1 METKVIAA
9 VENVNEVINNQNEV
23 VMKTEQVIENAR
35 IALVEK
41 KQFLADNANAE
52 KNIVKSAET
61 NVAKAERSY
70 VEALQAR
77 ELPTTTVELWN
88 VQTSTE
94 EQEIISKKKT
104 EIIIATCDYS
114 MTVSKVNIDLGKDL
128 IRDSRLE
135 KMPLFVTDAK
145 LFYDA
150 EITLRDLNGN
160 VIPTHTPNVYVSVD
174 TANGYWKWK
183 TYHEANINSI
193 VKNESALIIENVRI
207 KEFTSLQEFAQYRG
221 VNNVLSRGF
230 NGLEKAGNAAL
241 ATQNEFYKKIFEV
254 AKELKANISVVTKY
268 YNLGKTLNLKV
279 WNSAMLGIISEDFS
293 YDLTIGDELIETLQ
307 KVTSKAS
314 LIKERYMIDAIT
326 QLANLQPQGEKERI
340 GIKETIKTI
349 ETLSK
354 ETVAY
359 IEQVSL
365 DKVNEIYSALFTQYL
380 KNHEII
386 KEEQAA

>member
-1 METKVIAA
+1 METKGIAT
-9 VENVNEVINNQNEV
+9 VENVNEVINTKNEV
-23 VMKTEQVIENAR
+23 VMTKEQVIENAR
-35 IALVEK
+35 ITLVEK
-41 KQFLADNANAE
+41 KKFLADNANAE
-52 KNIVKSAET
+52 KNIVKSAKT
-61 NVAKAERSY
+61 NVAKAERAY
-70 VEALQAR
+70 AEVLQAR
-77 ELPTTTVELWN
+77 ELPTTSVELWE
-88 VQTSTE
+88 VQESTE

-174 TANGYWKWK
+174 TVNGYWKWK

-221 VNNVLSRGF
+221 VNNILSRGF

-279 WNSAMLGIISEDFS
+279 WNSAMLGIVSEDFT
-293 YDLTIGDELIETLQ
+293 YNLTIGDELIEALQ

-314 LIKERYMIDAIT
+314 TIKERYMIDAIT
-326 QLANLQPQGEKERI
+326 KLANLIPQGTKEKI
-340 GIKETIKTI
+340 GIQETIKTI
-349 ETLSK
+349 ESLSK

-365 DKVNEIYSALFTQYL
+365 DKVNEIYTALLTQYL
-380 KNHEII
+380 KNHDMIN
-386 KEEQAA
+386 QAA

>member
-1 METKVIAA
+1 METKGIAT
-9 VENVNEVINNQNEV
+9 VENVNEVINSKNEV
-23 VMKTEQVIENAR
+23 VMTKEQVIENAR
-35 IALVEK
+35 IALAEK

-61 NVAKAERSY
+61 NVTKAERSY

-94 EQEIISKKKT
+94 EQEIISKKKA
-104 EIIIATCDYS
+104 EIIIATSDYS
-114 MTVSKVNIDLGKDL
+114 MTVSKVNVELGKDL
-128 IRDSRLE
+128 IKDSRLE

-150 EITLRDLNGN
+150 EITLKDLNGN
-160 VIPTHTPNVYVSVD
+160 IVPKNTPNVFVSVD

-207 KEFTSLQEFAQYRG
+207 KTFSSLQEFAQYRG

-279 WNSAMLGIISEDFS
+279 WNDAMLGIVSGDFS

-307 KVTSKAS
+307 KVTSKVS
-314 LIKERYMIDAIT
+314 TIKERYMIDAIT
-326 QLANLQPQGEKERI
+326 RLANLQPQGAEDKI

-349 ETLSK
+349 ETLNK

-359 IEQVSL
+359 VEQVSL
-365 DKVNEIYSALFTQYL
+365 DKVNEIYTALLTQYL
-380 KNHEII
+380 KNHEVI
-386 KEEQAA
+386 KEEQTA

>member
-1 METKVIAA
+1 METKTIAT
-9 VENVNEVINNQNEV
+9 VENANEVINTKNEV
-23 VMKTEQVIENAR
+23 VMTKEQVIENAR
-35 IALVEK
+35 ITLAEK
-41 KQFLADNANAE
+41 KQFLADNAKAE

-61 NVAKAERSY
+61 NVTKAEKSY

-77 ELPTTTVELWN
+77 ELPTTSVEFWTILK
-88 VQTSTE
+88 STKD
-94 EQEIISKKKT
+94 QEIISKKKT
-104 EIIIATCDYS
+104 EIIIATSDYS
-114 MTVSKVNIDLGKDL
+114 MTVSKINVELGKDL
-128 IRDSRLE
+128 IKDSNME

-150 EITLRDLNGN
+150 EITLKDLNGN
-160 VIPTHTPNVYVSVD
+160 IISKGTPNVFVSVD

-193 VKNESALIIENVRI
+193 VKNESALTIENVRI

-241 ATQNEFYKKIFEV
+241 ATQNEFYKKVFEV

-279 WNSAMLGIISEDFS
+279 WNNAMLGIVSEGFN
-293 YDLTIGDELIETLQ
+293 YDLSIGNEIIEALQ
-307 KVTSKAS
+307 KKVSKTST
-314 LIKERYMIDAIT
+314 IKERYMIDAIT
-326 QLANLQPQGEKERI
+326 KLANLVPQNAQAKI
-340 GIKETIKTI
+340 GIQETIKTI
-349 ETLSK
+349 ESLSK

-365 DKVNEIYSALFTQYL
+365 DKVNEIYTALLTQYL
-380 KNHEII
+380 KNNGII
-386 KEEQAA
+386 NQAA